1 MRKMKISVVI
11 YMLSLSLL
19 NLGESDG
26 KESKSSVYDPVNVI
40 VILDTSD
47 RVSKQGQVENDIEI
61 ATEIVTQFDELVQA
75 HLRKIDADGNE
86 IIQYPHRLTFVV
98 PDQPKTPAIP
108 PKLMKKLELRDPGKE
123 NGYPEFGNQRNAL
136 LGEIPKLYD
145 FVGKHKQ
152 TGSDI
157 WDWFQSEAEDYFCV
171 GYQNRI
177 ICLSDGYLIFDDDIQ
192 SARPEGT
199 YMHLIDGK
207 KIDMS
212 KGLLPVD
219 KGFRNYNVKFLMV
232 EIDMKEGGNF
242 ENMKKY
248 WKTWLDA
255 IGIKET
261 DFAKQGRWIRK
272 IESFLS
278 TE

>member
-1 MRKMKISVVI
+1 MRKMEISVVI
-11 YMLSLSLL
+11 YMLFLSLL

-26 KESKSSVYDPVNVI
+26 KESKSSVYAPVNVI

-47 RVSKQGQVENDIEI
+47 RVSQPGQVENDIEI

-75 HLRKIDADGNE
+75 HLREIDANGNE
-86 IIQYPHRLTFVV
+86 MIQYPHRLTFVV
-98 PDQPKTPAIP
+98 PDQLKTPAIP
-108 PKLMKKLELRDPGKE
+108 PKIMRKLELRDPGKE
-123 NGYPEFGNQRNAL
+123 NGYPEFEKQRDAL
-136 LGEIPKLYD
+136 LGEIPKVYD
-145 FVGKHKQ
+145 FVAEHKQ

-157 WDWFQSEAEDYFCV
+157 WDWFQSEAKDYFYG

-192 SARPEGT
+192 SERPEGT
-199 YMHLIDGK
+199 CMHLIDGK
-207 KIDMS
+207 RIDMS
-212 KGLLPVD
+212 KDLLPVD

-242 ENMKKY
+242 ENMRKY